1 MLINMALTFRAV
13 SLSLRT
19 LTWCLPLGLDTA
31 LTSFPT
37 PYSSPARTLGVRGGR
52 VPKKAPPACHADHP
66 PTGSPLSEE
75 CDGRV
80 GSRAVVRAVGPT
92 GHGGQCRPWPD
103 RPSAYSAP
111 SEKEDGRAEPRPRN
125 SGDLGVANR

>member
-1 MLINMALTFRAV
+1 MV
-13 SLSLRT
+13 
-19 LTWCLPLGLDTA
+19 
-31 LTSFPT
+31 
-37 PYSSPARTLGVRGGR
+37 GGR

-92 GHGGQCRPWPD
+92 GHGGQCRPWPG
-103 RPSAYSAP
+103 RLSAYSTP
-111 SEKEDGRAEPRPRN
+111 SEKEDGRAEPRPRRGTTQA
-125 SGDLGVANR
+125 SSPAPGHAHWEE